1 MKAINGQTTNT
12 TAPTELRSSMPHLR
26 GVAAALVL
34 ICALAADPASAQDT
48 TRVDS
53 ARAATDSILER
64 LRQAEE
70 AIALLREQ
78 METEAASAVKAAS
91 RVRVDLFGRVL
102 MNAFSNSAPVNNADV
117 PLFVLPSGDEGAS
130 ASVRQ
135 SSLGVAVEVADVIG
149 GSFSGDLHLDF
160 FGGQQPSS
168 GGRHFP
174 LLRIRTARAFL
185 RWPRAELMVGQEVP
199 LIAGVNPESV
209 ASFGTPGFVAAGN
222 LWLWLPQVRGTLDL
236 GTPLGLAIQGAVL
249 APTSGDPAQAFD
261 TGLDPAERTKRP
273 YLQARVRAAWGDAEG
288 GARGEIGVGVHRG
301 WLSRIDGQRLTSS
314 AVAVDAT
321 IPLGARLEIRA
332 EAYDGQA
339 LRGLGGG
346 GIGQNITTTGEPVE
360 DRGGWVQLNL
370 RPDPRYLVGGG
381 CGIGDPDDVD
391 LPAGRLRNVVCEGHV
406 ILHPGGPVFAG
417 LEFRRLRTSYP
428 AGAFHNN
435 HLNLSAGFEF

>member
-1 MKAINGQTTNT
+1 MSHPWRAVG
-12 TAPTELRSSMPHLR
+12 
-26 GVAAALVL
+26 ALVL
-34 ICALAADPASAQDT
+34 ICALAAGPASAQDT

-70 AIALLREQ
+70 AIALLRDQ

-102 MNAFSNSAPVNNADV
+102 MNAFSNSAPVNNSDV

-135 SSLGVAVEVADVIG
+135 SSLGVAVEVADVMG
-149 GSFSGDLHLDF
+149 GSFTGDLHMDF

-199 LIAGVNPESV
+199 LIAGINPESV
-209 ASFGTPGFVAAGN
+209 ASFGTPGFVTAGN
-222 LWLWLPQVRGTLDL
+222 LWLWLPQVRGSIEL

-273 YLQARVRAAWGDAEG
+273 YLQARVRAAWGDTEG
-288 GARGEIGVGVHRG
+288 GTPGGEIGVGIHHG
-301 WLSRIDGQRLTSS
+301 WLSGIDGHRLTSS
-314 AVAVDAT
+314 AIAVDAT
-321 IPLGARLEIRA
+321 ISLGARVEVRA

-360 DRGGWVQLNL
+360 DRGGWAQLNV
-370 RPDPRYLVGGG
+370 RPDPRFLVGGG
-381 CGIGDPDDVD
+381 CGMADPDDAD

-428 AGAFHNN
+428 AGAIHNN